1 MRAVARKEET
11 VEIIGMKEIMND
23 YGLSR
28 ATATAYLNMKSCPTL
43 PRKKNSPYK
52 ILRSRW
58 EKWLEE
64 VKK

>member
-1 MRAVARKEET
+1 M
-11 VEIIGMKEIMND
+11 EIIGMKEIMSD

-28 ATATAYLNMKSCPTL
+28 ATATAYLNMRSCPTL
-43 PRKKNSPYK
+43 PRRKNAPYR

>member
-1 MRAVARKEET
+1 MCAVARKEET
-11 VEIIGMKEIMND
+11 MEIIGMKEIMND

-43 PRKKNSPYK
+43 PRRKNAPYR